1 MNRQYFIEKCFSKNG
16 KINKNAIDRLSD
28 EEIKYLMNLFDY
40 VESINEALF
49 RIKHNIEVRPV
60 CKVCGNKTFF
70 NGCIRRPYSDCC
82 SQKCADIYRQQKIK
96 QNSLEKYGV
105 DHPAKT
111 QENIDK
117 HIRYYKE
124 HNVKEKLKDAVKR
137 KYGVDNVFQLESVK
151 DKSAKSCLERYGVD
165 NAAKSEMIKEK
176 MKNTCIKKYGVDVAF
191 KADSVKE
198 KIKKTCIEKYN
209 VDNIAKSD
217 IIKEKTKETDFRKYG
232 CYHIISNEI
241 KEKSK
246 QTLLKHYGVDS
257 PCKSKEIQE
266 KIIQNNI
273 IKFGT
278 KYHQW
283 SDLKRFENNS
293 LTYREYM
300 SMIMS
305 SDEIR
310 NKIYVTHKK
319 NNSFHISKTEYQTYI
334 LLKQKYPCTI
344 SQYRSEIYPFNC
356 DFYIPEIDTYIE
368 CNYHWTHGG
377 RPYIG
382 SDEDKRIVEKWKAK
396 NTKYYNIAINVW
408 TIRDVKKR
416 ETARQNN
423 LNWIEFFSIL
433 ELKNWLNKIK

>member
-1 MNRQYFIEKCFSKNG
+1 MNRQYFIEKCFTKNG
-16 KINKNAIDRLSD
+16 KINKNAVKRLSD

-70 NGCIRRPYSDCC
+70 NGCVRRPYSDCC

-124 HNVKEKLKDAVKR
+124 HNIKQKLKDAVKR

-176 MKNTCIKKYGVDVAF
+176 MKNTCIKKYGVDVIF

-198 KIKKTCIEKYN
+198 KIKKTCLKKHE

-232 CYHIISNEI
+232 CYHITLENIKYKNISKQECIERQINSLLENGTINSSKPELESYELI
-241 KEKSK
+241 KEKYCDVI
-246 QTLLKHYGVDS
+246 H
-257 PCKSKEIQE
+257 
-266 KIIQNNI
+266 
-273 IKFGT
+273 
-278 KYHQW
+278 
-283 SDLKRFENNS
+283 
-293 LTYREYM
+293 
-300 SMIMS
+300 
-305 SDEIR
+305 
-310 NKIYVTHKK
+310 
-319 NNSFHISKTEYQTYI
+319 
-334 LLKQKYPCTI
+334 
-344 SQYRSEIYPFNC
+344 QYRDKDRYPFNC
-356 DFYIPEIDTYIE
+356 DFYIPSLDLFIE
-368 CNYHWTHGG
+368 CQYGMFHNG

-382 SDEDKRIVEKWKAK
+382 NEQDLQEIELFKGKSIKRKQITGK
-396 NTKYYNIAINVW
+396 NSRYDAIIETW
-408 TIRDVKKR
+408 SIRDVKKR
-416 ETARQNN
+416 KIAKENK
-423 LNWIEFFSIL
+423 LNFIEFWTIN
-433 ELKNWLNKIK
+433 ELKNWLEKN